1 MVLTQPLFSSS
12 LVIFKH
18 VFTFTTNKFD
28 KSTIWYPRLGFE
40 LTTQASS
47 LNVLM
52 AAVGVLHETDG
63 VNVQDVVDVANVF
76 LMGQARPLFCL
87 FWCFQHV
94 TIQ

>member
-1 MVLTQPLFSSS
+1 MVPMLWS
-12 LVIFKH
+12 
-18 VFTFTTNKFD
+18 
-28 KSTIWYPRLGFE
+28 
-40 LTTQASS
+40 
-47 LNVLM
+47 NVLM

-63 VNVQDVVDVANVF
+63 VTVQDVVDAANVF